1 MRGEKDYGIDFM
13 PVLQKNDQ
21 RYGGNLYSLRA
32 AAPAGAASGDA
43 TRTSTTRA
51 GKRKRRADGVGG
63 AKNEEL
69 RRFVFRRKETA
80 ARQFNAKYPQYAK
93 YDERDLFAKKSK
105 IFEWIFFVATL
116 LVCILMIKLSIKYS
130 GVDDKKAT
138 ACTIVL
144 FVVFVAFC
152 ISDTVENIVRMKQRK
167 KRLRVLKLY
176 VKWLHDEKGVVYK
189 VKFDKQYAGL
199 KQYYDRINVDYEK
212 I

>member
-1 MRGEKDYGIDFM
+1 MALILCPYCKKTISDTAEICIHCGQ
-13 PVLQKNDQ
+13 PL
-21 RYGGNLYSLRA
+21 
-32 AAPAGAASGDA
+32 
-43 TRTSTTRA
+43 
-51 GKRKRRADGVGG
+51 RRAPQAATQPAQAQSVRGNVS
-63 AKNEEL
+63 AARTESAEQKTKNYEDLSFEEKKQL
-69 RRFVFRRKETA
+69 R
-80 ARQFNAKYPQYAK
+80 RQFNAKYPQYAK

-138 ACTIVL
+138 ACVIVVL
-144 FVVFVAFC
+144 VVFCAFC

>member
-1 MRGEKDYGIDFM
+1 MALILCPYCKKTISDTAEICIHCGQ
-13 PVLQKNDQ
+13 PL
-21 RYGGNLYSLRA
+21 
-32 AAPAGAASGDA
+32 
-43 TRTSTTRA
+43 
-51 GKRKRRADGVGG
+51 RRAPQAATQPVQ
-63 AKNEEL
+63 AQPVRENVSASRTESAEQKTKNYEDLSFEEKKRL
-69 RRFVFRRKETA
+69 RT
-80 ARQFNAKYPQYAK
+80 QFNAEYPQYAQ

-116 LVCILMIKLSIKYS
+116 LVCLLMIKLSIKYS

-138 ACTIVL
+138 ACVIVF
-144 FVVFVAFC
+144 FVVFGAFC
-152 ISDTVENIVRMKQRK
+152 ISDTVENIVRMKKRK

-176 VKWLHDEKGVVYK
+176 VKWLHDEKGLAYK

>member
-1 MRGEKDYGIDFM
+1 MALILCPYCKKTISDTAEICIHCGQ
-13 PVLQKNDQ
+13 PL
-21 RYGGNLYSLRA
+21 
-32 AAPAGAASGDA
+32 
-43 TRTSTTRA
+43 
-51 GKRKRRADGVGG
+51 RRAPQAATQPVQ
-63 AKNEEL
+63 AQPVRENVSAARTESAEQKTKNYEDLSFEEKKQL
-69 RRFVFRRKETA
+69 R
-80 ARQFNAKYPQYAK
+80 RQFNAKFPQYTK
-93 YDERDLFAKKSK
+93 YAERDLFAKKSK

-138 ACTIVL
+138 ACVIVVL
-144 FVVFVAFC
+144 VVFCAFC

>member
-1 MRGEKDYGIDFM
+1 MVLILCPYCKKTISDTAENCIHCGQPLRQAPQAATQPVQAQSVRENVSAARTESAEQKTKNYEDLSFEEK
-13 PVLQKNDQ
+13 N
-21 RYGGNLYSLRA
+21 RLR
-32 AAPAGAASGDA
+32 
-43 TRTSTTRA
+43 
-51 GKRKRRADGVGG
+51 
-63 AKNEEL
+63 
-69 RRFVFRRKETA
+69 
-80 ARQFNAKYPQYAK
+80 RQFNAKYPQYAK
-93 YDERDLFAKKSK
+93 YDERDLFTKKSK

-138 ACTIVL
+138 ACVIVVL
-144 FVVFVAFC
+144 VVFCAFC

>member
-1 MRGEKDYGIDFM
+1 MALILCPYCKKTISDTAEICIHCGQ
-13 PVLQKNDQ
+13 PL
-21 RYGGNLYSLRA
+21 
-32 AAPAGAASGDA
+32 
-43 TRTSTTRA
+43 
-51 GKRKRRADGVGG
+51 RRAPQAATQPAQAQPVRENVS
-63 AKNEEL
+63 AARTESAEQKTKNYEDLSFEEKKQL
-69 RRFVFRRKETA
+69 R
-80 ARQFNAKYPQYAK
+80 RQFNAKYPQYAK

-116 LVCILMIKLSIKYS
+116 LVCIF
-130 GVDDKKAT
+130 
-138 ACTIVL
+138 C
-144 FVVFVAFC
+144 AFC

>member
-43 TRTSTTRA
+43 TRISATRA

-80 ARQFNAKYPQYAK
+80 AQAIQREISAVY
-93 YDERDLFAKKSK
+93 EIRRTR
-105 IFEWIFFVATL
+105 FV
-116 LVCILMIKLSIKYS
+116 C
-130 GVDDKKAT
+130 
-138 ACTIVL
+138 
-144 FVVFVAFC
+144 
-152 ISDTVENIVRMKQRK
+152 
-167 KRLRVLKLY
+167 
-176 VKWLHDEKGVVYK
+176 
-189 VKFDKQYAGL
+189 
-199 KQYYDRINVDYEK
+199 EK
-212 I
+212 IENF

>member
-1 MRGEKDYGIDFM
+1 MALILCPYCKKTISDTAEICIHCGQ
-13 PVLQKNDQ
+13 PL
-21 RYGGNLYSLRA
+21 
-32 AAPAGAASGDA
+32 
-43 TRTSTTRA
+43 
-51 GKRKRRADGVGG
+51 RRAPQAAGQPAQAQLVRENVS
-63 AKNEEL
+63 AARTESAEQKTKNYEDLSFEEKKQL
-69 RRFVFRRKETA
+69 R
-80 ARQFNAKYPQYAK
+80 RQFNAKYPQYAK
-93 YDERDLFAKKSK
+93 YDERDLFTKKSK

-138 ACTIVL
+138 ACVIVVL
-144 FVVFVAFC
+144 VVFCAFC

>member
-1 MRGEKDYGIDFM
+1 MALILCPYCKKTISDTAEICIHCGQ
-13 PVLQKNDQ
+13 PL
-21 RYGGNLYSLRA
+21 
-32 AAPAGAASGDA
+32 
-43 TRTSTTRA
+43 
-51 GKRKRRADGVGG
+51 RRAPQAATQPAQAQPVRENVS
-63 AKNEEL
+63 AARTETAEQKTKNYEEL
-69 RRFVFRRKETA
+69 PFEEKKQLR
-80 ARQFNAKYPQYAK
+80 RQFNAKYPQYTK
-93 YDERDLFAKKSK
+93 YDERDLFTKKSK

-116 LVCILMIKLSIKYS
+116 LVCILMIKLTIKYA

-138 ACTIVL
+138 ACEIVF
-144 FVVFVAFC
+144 FVVFGAFC

>member
-1 MRGEKDYGIDFM
+1 MALILCPYCKKTISDTAEICIHCGQ
-13 PVLQKNDQ
+13 PL
-21 RYGGNLYSLRA
+21 
-32 AAPAGAASGDA
+32 
-43 TRTSTTRA
+43 
-51 GKRKRRADGVGG
+51 RRAPQAATQPAQAQSVRENVS
-63 AKNEEL
+63 AARTESAEQKTKNYEDLSFEEKKQL
-69 RRFVFRRKETA
+69 R
-80 ARQFNAKYPQYAK
+80 RQFNAKYPQYAK

-116 LVCILMIKLSIKYS
+116 LVCILMIKLAIKYA

-138 ACTIVL
+138 ACVIVF
-144 FVVFVAFC
+144 FVVFGAFC
-152 ISDTVENIVRMKQRK
+152 ISDSVENIVRMKKRK

-176 VKWLHDEKGVVYK
+176 VKWLHDEKGLVYK

>member
-1 MRGEKDYGIDFM
+1 MALILCPYCKKTISDTAEICIHCGQ
-13 PVLQKNDQ
+13 PL
-21 RYGGNLYSLRA
+21 
-32 AAPAGAASGDA
+32 
-43 TRTSTTRA
+43 
-51 GKRKRRADGVGG
+51 RRAPQAATQSAQAQSVRENVS
-63 AKNEEL
+63 AARTESAEQKTKNYEDLSFEEKKQL
-69 RRFVFRRKETA
+69 R
-80 ARQFNAKYPQYAK
+80 RQFNAKYPQYAK
-93 YDERDLFAKKSK
+93 YDERDLFTKKSK

-138 ACTIVL
+138 ACVIVVL
-144 FVVFVAFC
+144 VVFCAFC